1 MLRVRSE
8 GWKKL
13 RLAERAFC
21 AMRLKLPPRMTRST
35 EPPVDKGS
43 GLWENSDS

>member
-1 MLRVRSE
+1 MMMLRFD
-8 GWKKL
+8 GMKPL
-13 RLAERAFC
+13 REAERAFC

-43 GLWENSDS
+43 GP